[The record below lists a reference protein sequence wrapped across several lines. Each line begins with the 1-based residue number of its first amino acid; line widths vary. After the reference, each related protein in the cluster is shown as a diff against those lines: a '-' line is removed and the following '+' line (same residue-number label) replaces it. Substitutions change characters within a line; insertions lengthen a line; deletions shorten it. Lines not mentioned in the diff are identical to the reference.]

1 MSTRRHALHAAA
13 VTALVGGV
21 LLAPAAVASAGAPGP
36 DPKPR
41 AAEGHEVTVT
51 LGHGA
56 KAEVRNRD
64 GSYVATLSVGD
75 QQIATLSA
83 RHPTVTES
91 GVRYELY
98 PSNGHIGVT
107 RLDGGNGA
115 AAVTPRGGVAA
126 GAAADRDAGNPVIL
140 AAGGGMA
147 AAGAAGLG
155 YAMLRRGRTDT

>member
-21 LLAPAAVASAGAPGP
+21 LLAPAAGAFAGAPAPSPGP
-36 DPKPR
+36 G
-41 AAEGHEVTVT
+41 AAKGREVV

-56 KAEVRNRD
+56 RAEVRDRD

-107 RLDGGNGA
+107 PLDGGDD
-115 AAVTPRGGVAA
+115 AVPPTPRGGVGA
-126 GAAADRDAGNPVIL
+126 GAEGARGAGNPVFL

-155 YAMLRRGRTDT
+155 YAMLRRGRTDA

>member
-13 VTALVGGV
+13 VTALVGGA
-21 LLAPAAVASAGAPGP
+21 LLAPAAGAFAGAPAPGRT
-36 DPKPR
+36 PR
-41 AAEGHEVTVT
+41 TAVHEVT

-64 GSYVATLSVGD
+64 GSYVATLSVRD

-107 RLDGGNGA
+107 RLDGA
-115 AAVTPRGGVAA
+115 QDAVSATPRGGVGA
-126 GAAADRDAGNPVIL
+126 GAEGVRDAGSPAFLV
-140 AAGGGMA
+140 AGGGMA

-155 YAMLRRGRTDT
+155 FAMLRRGRTDT